1 MAGRVLA
8 RYHSLN
14 ITADKTEPKAQIS
27 LAWKSK
33 RIKENYLN

>member
-27 LAWKSK
+27 VAWKTR
-33 RIKENYLN
+33 RIKDNYAN